1 MAGPP
6 TNKFLDS
13 GEWWNMQEHEKLIEK
28 SKERK
33 IEIKP
38 QWTKIEKSTN
48 VVSWRDVE
56 MIVLSE
62 ISYRSMKQI
71 VMSKA

>member
-1 MAGPP
+1 M
-6 TNKFLDS
+6 K
-13 GEWWNMQEHEKLIEK
+13 EHEKLIEK

-33 IEIKP
+33 IEIKS

-62 ISYRSMKQI
+62 ISYLFMKQI
-71 VMSKA
+71 VVSKE

>member
-1 MAGPP
+1 
-6 TNKFLDS
+6 
-13 GEWWNMQEHEKLIEK
+13 MQEHEKLIEK

-38 QWTKIEKSTN
+38 QWTKLEKSTN
-48 VVSWRDVE
+48 VVSWQDVK

-62 ISYRSMKQI
+62 ISYWPMKQI
-71 VMSKA
+71 VMSKG